1 MNLRVAVADSTRFGM
16 SQWSKYCAAPYV
28 HTDPR
33 SDPNRFLEDIVQILH
48 ASHAHFYLPG
58 HDEGEIIVQHRDRLP
73 PGVVVPL
80 HDYDA
85 IVESNDKMKTS
96 RLAVELGVPTPR
108 IVEWSAVDQLPHA
121 MSHISQHVVIKLR
134 RGSGAK
140 GVFYA
145 STAADAVATVRRL
158 IRQYN
163 LPSER
168 HPLIQQR
175 VTGEGWG
182 VSCLYWNGERIASFT
197 HRRLREKTL
206 TGGTSTLRVSAHDP
220 AMEQSAHRILD
231 HLRWH
236 GLAMVEFKRSSET
249 GEHWFVEINPRLWG
263 SIPLPIAC
271 GVDFPA
277 ILYVAATQGAD
288 EAKKLFSGYPDGLVA
303 RWYLGDMIRA
313 AGLIARR
320 RPLTALRQLLP
331 GDEDVYDDL
340 LWDDPRATAAQ
351 FASYLARFLK
361 QRSMN
366 PLESGTLG

>member
-1 MNLRVAVADSTRFGM
+1 M
-16 SQWSKYCAAPYV
+16 
-28 HTDPR
+28 
-33 SDPNRFLEDIVQILH
+33 DPNRFLEDIIEILR
-48 ASHAHFYLPG
+48 ACGAHFYLPG

-73 PGVVVPL
+73 PGVIVPL
-80 HDYDA
+80 HDYDT
-85 IVESNDKMKTS
+85 IVLANDKMRTS
-96 RLAVELGVPTPR
+96 RMAAELGIPTPEV
-108 IVEWSAVDQLPHA
+108 VEWSTVDELPDAVSRFGGP
-121 MSHISQHVVIKLR
+121 VVIKLR

-145 STAADAVATVRRL
+145 STSADAVATVQRL
-158 IRQYN
+158 IREYN
-163 LPSER
+163 LTPER
-168 HPLIQQR
+168 YPLVQRR

-182 VSCLYWNGERIASFT
+182 VSCLYWKAERIASFT

-206 TGGTSTLRVSAHDP
+206 TGGTSTLRVSVHDA
-220 AMEQSAHRILD
+220 AMERSAHRILD
-231 HLRWH
+231 HLGWH
-236 GLAMVEFKRSSET
+236 GLAMVEFKRNRET

-271 GVDFPA
+271 GVDFPS
-277 ILYVAATQGAD
+277 ILYVAATRGAD
-288 EAKKLFSGYPDGLVA
+288 EAKKCYSGYPDGIVA

-313 AGLIARR
+313 AGLMAKL

-340 LWDDPRATAAQ
+340 LRDDPRATVAQ

-366 PLESGTLG
+366 PLDTGTLG